1 MFAARGGQDLLPAPK
16 SIGNPSGPTRPAP
29 RAVGEA
35 HGDVTAGEP
44 VKVEGLH
51 LDDDDLLLA
60 EHGREHTR

>member
-1 MFAARGGQDLLPAPK
+1 MLAARGAKTLLPVPK
-16 SIGNPSGPTRPAP
+16 SIGTPSGPRRPAP

-51 LDDDDLLLA
+51 LEDDDLLLP